1 MSKSNIAGVRGTA
14 RGLLFALAILSG
26 TATIDAAEK
35 PGTDLLKEPHVYLL
49 RGDDKFG
56 NYAPDYSH
64 TIPTL
69 DSTVQVEIKS
79 FLPKGSKESDSAQ
92 YLHIQVQRPMALKV
106 VVADSTERGFVV
118 YDFDQIKQ
126 GEFSLGIAEW
136 PKHLSEKLANQSAIA
151 VYVVSDKRLQ
161 RRYKFS
167 LDAQRRLVRGVD
179 ATPNGK

>member
-1 MSKSNIAGVRGTA
+1 MNKLNIAGVRGIA
-14 RGLLFALAILSG
+14 RGLLFVLATSCG
-26 TATIDAAEK
+26 ATTVEAAEK

-64 TIPTL
+64 TIPAL
-69 DSTVQVEIKS
+69 DSTIQVEIKS

-92 YLHIQVQRPMALKV
+92 YLALLLQRPMALKV

-118 YDFDQIKQ
+118 YEFDQAKQ
-126 GEFSLGIAEW
+126 GEFSMGIADW
-136 PKHLSEKLANQSAIA
+136 PKHLSEKLADQTAIA
-151 VYVVSDKRLQ
+151 VYVVSDNRLQ

-167 LDAQRRLVRGVD
+167 LDAQRHLVRGID
-179 ATPNGK
+179 ATPSGK